1 MAVREKE
8 KEKEKVDSV
17 LSVRDKDNCENF
29 DMARKLQEAV
39 WKSY

>member
-8 KEKEKVDSV
+8 KEKGKVDSV
-17 LSVRDKDNCENF
+17 LSVRDKDNCGTF
-29 DMARKLQEAV
+29 DMTRKLQEAV